1 MKTITRRAFA
11 RVRDKGKP
19 QLFAKFAIGSPI
31 RLVLSEVWRQKSNWA
46 HQQKHRGHGGSAVN
60 WSTLR
65 NSCEVLWQTRANIWK
80 TVANLYLVVYL
91 MVASSGRA
99 CFFIYLVD
107 LFLKSLSPEMQN
119 QNKWKQS
126 RGERLRASA
135 IKENPNYSRNLQSV
149 LQSD

>member
-80 TVANLYLVVYL
+80 TMANLHLVACL
-91 MVASSGRA
+91 MVASSGRV

-107 LFLKSLSPEMQN
+107 PFLKSLSPEIQN
-119 QNKWKQS
+119 HSK
-126 RGERLRASA
+126 
-135 IKENPNYSRNLQSV
+135 
-149 LQSD
+149 